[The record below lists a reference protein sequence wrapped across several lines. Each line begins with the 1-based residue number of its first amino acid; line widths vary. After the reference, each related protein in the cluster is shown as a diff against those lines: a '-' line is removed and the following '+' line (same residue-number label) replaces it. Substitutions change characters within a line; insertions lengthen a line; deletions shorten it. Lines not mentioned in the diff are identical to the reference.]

1 MVTIT
6 QLRRTY
12 RVVSVSGMAT
22 DPVFDKL
29 VAEGVAAPTEGWD
42 FSWFDGRA
50 TEERPSWGYAKL
62 VGERMR
68 DVSSAL
74 DIQTGGGEV
83 LATIPKAP
91 VLLAATESW
100 PPNLEVARRNLQH
113 LGATVVEAD
122 DGGPL
127 PFDDAMFELVVSR
140 HPTVTIWNEIA
151 RVLEPGGSYL
161 SQQVGAG
168 SMHEVTEAMMGP
180 TPVSEERTTERAVA
194 AAEAAGLTVVDLRE
208 ESLRTEFFDIA
219 AVVHYLRKV
228 IWIVPGFT
236 VEQYRDRLY
245 QLHRRIEADG
255 IFVAF
260 SKRFLI
266 EARKA

>member
-1 MVTIT
+1 
-6 QLRRTY
+6 
-12 RVVSVSGMAT
+12 MAT
-22 DPVFDKL
+22 DPVFEKL
-29 VAEGVAAPTEGWD
+29 VAEGEAVPTEGWD
-42 FSWFDGRA
+42 FSWFEGRA
-50 TEERPSWGYAKL
+50 TEERPSWGYARL
-62 VGERMR
+62 IGERMR

-83 LATIPKAP
+83 LATVPQAP
-91 VLLAATESW
+91 AVLAATESW
-100 PPNLEVARRNLQH
+100 PPNLEVARRNLAH
-113 LGATVVEAD
+113 LGATVLEAD
-122 DGGPL
+122 DAGPL
-127 PFDDAMFELVVSR
+127 PFEDELFELVVSR
-140 HPTVTIWNEIA
+140 HPTVTIWDEIA
-151 RVLEPGGSYL
+151 RVLEPGGGSYL

-180 TPVSEERTTERAVA
+180 TPVSEDRTTDRAVA

-245 QLHRRIEADG
+245 QVHRQIEADG

-266 EARKA
+266 EARKT